1 MFWSKHP
8 LFYSLKTRTAVL
20 YGSLFTLSF
29 LIIFGIVYLYLYL
42 GNQESVDRRLKGI
55 LSECEYEYLTGTE
68 LPLSLLPVRR
78 IEKIPSRFFQQ
89 TAGET
94 ESFQLLLAFH
104 DVDGKFLYLL
114 FLHPD
119 RRTLKYLTIDMETGR
134 VEKKETSR
142 PPRTDVLAQ
151 KFARESFGEGNRIY
165 LLLLDKD
172 GRLLAKSPFSRGDLT
187 GLLRYPYRRES
198 TDIQYANLRGS
209 RWRIRMAYRTI
220 PNGTLLVIGL
230 NQHAADE
237 NLQKISYAFLITG
250 LTVLALSILCGWFLA
265 CRIVSGI
272 ERVGRTAD
280 RIADGD
286 YSLRISPNAG
296 DLETDDLIASFN
308 TMTANTETLMSELK
322 TITDDIAHDL
332 RTPLT
337 RMLGRSEIAVTLHP
351 TSEKLQDTLGDNAE
365 DCRRMLA
372 LINQMLAISKTESG
386 ASRLHRETVDL
397 KKLLERASELF
408 RMPAEQK
415 RQTLLLELPAEPVFL
430 SADPARLQQL
440 IANLVDNALKF
451 TSENGSI
458 VIRLTESA
466 EEILLSVSDTGCG
479 IPPEECKKVFKR
491 FYRADTSRNLPGNG
505 LGLAMVRAIAT
516 AHGGFVSLSSEVG
529 KGSTFT
535 VHFPKRNGN

>member
-94 ESFQLLLAFH
+94 EGFQLLLAFH

-134 VEKKETSR
+134 MEKKETSR

>member
-94 ESFQLLLAFH
+94 EGFQLLLAFH

-134 VEKKETSR
+134 MEKKETSR

-308 TMTANTETLMSELK
+308 TMTANTETLMRELK

-458 VIRLTESA
+458 VIQLTESA

>member
-55 LSECEYEYLTGTE
+55 LSECEYEYLTGTK

-134 VEKKETSR
+134 MEKKETSR

>member
-94 ESFQLLLAFH
+94 EGFQLLLAFH

-134 VEKKETSR
+134 MEKKETSR

-272 ERVGRTAD
+272 EQVGRTAD

-308 TMTANTETLMSELK
+308 TMTANTETLMRELK

>member
-55 LSECEYEYLTGTE
+55 LSECEYEYLTGTK

-119 RRTLKYLTIDMETGR
+119 RRTRKYLTIDMETGR

>member
-134 VEKKETSR
+134 MEKKETSR

>member
-94 ESFQLLLAFH
+94 EGFQLLLAFH

-308 TMTANTETLMSELK
+308 TMTANTETLMRELK

-458 VIRLTESA
+458 VIQLTESA

>member
-1 MFWSKHP
+1 
-8 LFYSLKTRTAVL
+8 
-20 YGSLFTLSF
+20 
-29 LIIFGIVYLYLYL
+29 
-42 GNQESVDRRLKGI
+42 
-55 LSECEYEYLTGTE
+55 
-68 LPLSLLPVRR
+68 
-78 IEKIPSRFFQQ
+78 
-89 TAGET
+89 
-94 ESFQLLLAFH
+94 
-104 DVDGKFLYLL
+104 
-114 FLHPD
+114 
-119 RRTLKYLTIDMETGR
+119 
-134 VEKKETSR
+134 
-142 PPRTDVLAQ
+142 
-151 KFARESFGEGNRIY
+151 
-165 LLLLDKD
+165 
-172 GRLLAKSPFSRGDLT
+172 
-187 GLLRYPYRRES
+187 
-198 TDIQYANLRGS
+198 
-209 RWRIRMAYRTI
+209 MAYRTI

-272 ERVGRTAD
+272 ERVRRTAD

>member
-55 LSECEYEYLTGTE
+55 LSECEYEYLTGTK

-505 LGLAMVRAIAT
+505 RGLAMVRAIAT

>member
-89 TAGET
+89 IAGET
-94 ESFQLLLAFH
+94 EGFQLLLAFH

-134 VEKKETSR
+134 VEKKETSS

-296 DLETDDLIASFN
+296 NLETDDLIASFN
-308 TMTANTETLMSELK
+308 TMTANTETLMRELK

-415 RQTLLLELPAEPVFL
+415 RQTLLLELPADPVFL

-516 AHGGFVSLSSEVG
+516 AHGGFVSLCSEVG

>member
-55 LSECEYEYLTGTE
+55 LSECEYEYLTGTK

>member
-94 ESFQLLLAFH
+94 EGFQLLLAFH

-308 TMTANTETLMSELK
+308 TMTANTETLMRELK

-516 AHGGFVSLSSEVG
+516 VHGGFVSLSSEVG

>member
-1 MFWSKHP
+1 M
-8 LFYSLKTRTAVL
+8 
-20 YGSLFTLSF
+20 
-29 LIIFGIVYLYLYL
+29 YL

-94 ESFQLLLAFH
+94 EGFQLLLAFH

-134 VEKKETSR
+134 MEKKETSR

-308 TMTANTETLMSELK
+308 TMTANTETLMRELK

-505 LGLAMVRAIAT
+505 LGLAMVRAITT

>member
-94 ESFQLLLAFH
+94 EGFQLLLAFH

-134 VEKKETSR
+134 MEKKETSR

-308 TMTANTETLMSELK
+308 TMTANTETLMRELK